1 MLQILA
7 SAVALAYRNFGIAR
21 VNRERPRDEDD
32 DPEGY
37 VRRTW
42 QNGVL
47 FAELKR
53 LQAVNANNIVAQVNI
68 PVVVAPGLSNFSGL
82 VYEGRGLS
90 KTLWTWQNETLLV
103 EVKPL

>member
-7 SAVALAYRNFGIAR
+7 SAVALAYRNFGVAR
-21 VNRERPRDEDD
+21 VNREQQRNKDD

-53 LQAVNANNIVAQVNI
+53 LQAVDADNIVARVNHT
-68 PVVVAPGLSNFSGL
+68 GCGRSRLLEYFLSGL
-82 VYEGRGLS
+82 GR
-90 KTLWTWQNETLLV
+90 W
-103 EVKPL
+103 